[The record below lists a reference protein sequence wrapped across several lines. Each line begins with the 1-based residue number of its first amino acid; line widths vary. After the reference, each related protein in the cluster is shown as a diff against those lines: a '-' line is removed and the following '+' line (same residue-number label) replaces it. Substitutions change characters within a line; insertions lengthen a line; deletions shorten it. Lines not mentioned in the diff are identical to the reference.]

1 MDLRIGIDA
10 KTFEMFSW
18 TRYRVPTRESFV
30 PSLFD
35 WLYRARGSF
44 VHQLPIPN
52 CTGNEVGQTAIK
64 MNELLKLAVEAHGSL
79 ARWSKVKAIKV
90 ASSITGGIWYVK
102 NKGDFL
108 KNVLLTVETQKQRL
122 TVDFAG
128 QDKRAIFQSNRIV
141 IEKADG
147 TLIEARDKS
156 GKVV

>member
-1 MDLRIGIDA
+1 
-10 KTFEMFSW
+10 
-18 TRYRVPTRESFV
+18 
-30 PSLFD
+30 
-35 WLYRARGSF
+35 
-44 VHQLPIPN
+44 
-52 CTGNEVGQTAIK
+52 

-122 TVDFAG
+122 TVDFPG